1 MDNFFDNRRLLLI
14 VWNRKF
20 HFVIVGIVAVLI
32 SAIFSGPTFIA
43 PKFKSTARVYPTN
56 ISVISEES
64 ETEQMLE
71 VINSRDIALRMFDAF
86 HLGEVYKIKKDDP
99 QYLTNLLA
107 KYNKNVSASK
117 TQFETVEIKVMDA
130 DPQRASN
137 MCDSIIHFYN
147 EKVGG
152 MHRLKRWEMVEISQ
166 RMLDKKNVEY
176 DTLKNRL
183 TTMQKT
189 YGVFDLRGQSPEITR
204 GYMNALSSGRASS
217 ADGKKIEKL
226 YNNFTEK
233 GTEIAWL
240 EKQTRS
246 AMAAIDSISKIR
258 EVNLMDYEKKITY
271 SHVVEHPIPADK
283 NSYPVRWLIVVA
295 STFSA
300 VFMAFLIFLVLD
312 YRKWNDLK

>member
-1 MDNFFDNRRLLLI
+1 MDNFFDNQRLLLI

-20 HFVIVGIVAVLI
+20 HFVIIGIIAVLI
-32 SAIFSGPTFIA
+32 SAIFSGPTFIT
-43 PKFKSTARVYPTN
+43 PKFKSTARVYPSN
-56 ISVISEES
+56 INVISEES

-71 VINSRDIALRMFDAF
+71 VMNSSDIALRMFDAF
-86 HLGEVYKIKKDDP
+86 HLDEVYKIKKEDP
-99 QYLTNLLA
+99 QYLTNLFYE
-107 KYNKNVSASK
+107 YNKHVNTAK
-117 TQFETVEIKVMDA
+117 TQFETVEIKVMDT

-147 EKVGG
+147 EKVGN
-152 MHRLKRWEMVEISQ
+152 MHRLKNWEMVEIAQ
-166 RMLDKKNVEY
+166 RMLDKKQVEY

-183 TTMQKT
+183 VTMQKT

-226 YNNFTEK
+226 YENFTEK
-233 GTEIAWL
+233 STEIAWL

-246 AMAAIDSISKIR
+246 AMAAIDSISKVR
-258 EVNLMDYEKKITY
+258 EVNLMDFEKKITY

-295 STFSA
+295 SAFSA